1 MKAFLVVLFFIVLK
15 ANSQEIQCKTFVDIP
30 AMEQKNYEA
39 RLNQIALTN
48 ASDNYAI
55 YYARFL
61 WKINPAIKYIDGVAT
76 LYFKTTSTTD
86 SIVLDLSS
94 YLMVDSIKFRNQNIN
109 YSQKNNNTLTVQFN
123 ATLSNAQ
130 QDSVS
135 IYYKG
140 IPDNSGFGSFIQTTH
155 NNVPVIWT
163 LSEPFGSKDWFPCRN
178 GLDNKMDS
186 IDIFI
191 VHPSIY
197 KATSN
202 GVLQYEKMDAGFTTT
217 YFKHRYPIAS
227 YLIAIAVTN
236 FSVLQNT
243 VQLGNTTL
251 PFILYI
257 YPENVTDFQNSIQIT
272 QNALQLFHTS
282 FGDYPFI
289 NEQYGQTQ
297 FGWGGG
303 MEHQTNS
310 FVTSPDENL
319 LVHELAHQWFGDKI
333 TCSGW
338 QNIWLNEGFATFC
351 ANYYFEKFNTTKFQS
366 LLTSQLNDI
375 VSQLNG
381 SVYVKDTTNV
391 GSIFNARLSYNKA
404 AYILRM
410 LRFNVGD
417 SIFFKA
423 LREYLN
429 DSQLKYNF
437 ANTNQFKQ
445 HVEAVAQQDLSW
457 FFNQWIYGE
466 GYPSFHV
473 SWSQS
478 NNYFAKIK
486 ISQTTSHNSVS
497 YYQTLLPLTFKNAIQ
512 QKTVVVQCNNN
523 NDEIWADIGFAADT
537 VLIDTEKQLIS
548 KNNSTEKINTV
559 FDFTVDDIV
568 VYPNP
573 VKDYINIHFKKP
585 LIRNTEIELFSA
597 SGQLLHKTNY
607 SISVNNTTLKIP
619 AQLLSN
625 GMYII
630 KITTEN
636 GLQLIKKLIK

>member
-333 TCSGW
+333 TCSGC

-375 VSQLNG
+375 VSQPNG

-497 YYQTLLPLTFKNAIQ
+497 YYQTLLPLT
-512 QKTVVVQCNNN
+512 
-523 NDEIWADIGFAADT
+523 
-537 VLIDTEKQLIS
+537 
-548 KNNSTEKINTV
+548 
-559 FDFTVDDIV
+559 
-568 VYPNP
+568 
-573 VKDYINIHFKKP
+573 
-585 LIRNTEIELFSA
+585 
-597 SGQLLHKTNY
+597 
-607 SISVNNTTLKIP
+607 
-619 AQLLSN
+619 
-625 GMYII
+625 
-630 KITTEN
+630 
-636 GLQLIKKLIK
+636 